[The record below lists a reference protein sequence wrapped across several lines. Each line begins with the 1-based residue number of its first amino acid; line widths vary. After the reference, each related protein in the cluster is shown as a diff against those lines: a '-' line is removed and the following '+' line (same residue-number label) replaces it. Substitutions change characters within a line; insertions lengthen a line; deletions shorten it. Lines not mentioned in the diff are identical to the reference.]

1 MDRASSQSEA
11 KAKKT
16 YKCPY
21 DKCGEVQKSLNG
33 HKKHLGL
40 CFLNLLGM
48 YQFKVPKEKLCN
60 AMDAM
65 KTCNFNTV
73 IHTILFI

>member
-1 MDRASSQSEA
+1 MDRDSSQSEV

-40 CFLNLLGM
+40 CFFKPTGHVPVQSTQRKTLKCYGCNENL
-48 YQFKVPKEKLCN
+48 
-60 AMDAM
+60 
-65 KTCNFNTV
+65 
-73 IHTILFI
+73 